1 MRGGAERRILL
12 VEDDEAVREV
22 VVRHLRKRRF
32 TVEEAGSGE
41 AVLQS
46 LQAGELTY
54 EVALIDVHLPGMAGS
69 DLARLLLASFPLR
82 PVIIITG
89 DDDAE
94 LARRALGFGATGYL
108 LKPFQMFELDA
119 ALVQAVSMLDL
130 VEATAVLAR
139 AQAEH
144 LDDWGEAG
152 GQLPRAWLHLGDE
165 QSGAGRG
172 HGSRVVSV
180 SSLLAKVGPTP
191 MGGRELDVLRTA
203 ARTHEIG
210 RLLGPGG
217 GEEVARRAAQ
227 LLNDLG
233 FDPDVAELVRQA
245 AEPWSP
251 GLPVGSRLL
260 ALADRLDHEAVQR
273 LARSGDPG
281 RAIRQAVDGMV
292 AGSGE
297 TVDPELA
304 GLLVENREAV
314 ESMWVVQLD
323 PLPG

>member
-1 MRGGAERRILL
+1 MSGGSERRVLL
-12 VEDDEAVREV
+12 VEDDESVRDV

-32 TVEEAGSGE
+32 VVEEAGSGE
-41 AVLQS
+41 VVLQS
-46 LQAGELTY
+46 LQAGDLRY
-54 EVALIDVHLPGMAGS
+54 DVALVDVHLPGMAGS

-108 LKPFQMFELDA
+108 LKPFEMFELDA

-130 VEATAVLAR
+130 VEATSVLAR

-152 GQLPRAWLHLGDE
+152 GQLPRAWLRLGDE

-180 SSLLAKVGPTP
+180 ATFLAKTGPTP
-191 MGGRELDVLRTA
+191 PTGHDLDVLRTA

-217 GEEVARRAAQ
+217 HEEVARRAAQ
-227 LLNDLG
+227 LLTDLG
-233 FDPDVAELVRQA
+233 FDPAVAEVVRQA
-245 AEPWSP
+245 AQPWSP
-251 GLPVGSRLL
+251 GLPVGARLL
-260 ALADRLDHEAVQR
+260 ALADQLDHDAVQR
-273 LARSGDPG
+273 LARNGDPG
-281 RAIRQAVDGMV
+281 SAIQGAVDGLV
-292 AGSGE
+292 AQAGE

-304 GLLVENREAV
+304 RLLAENRDAV
-314 ESMWVVQLD
+314 ESMWVVQQD